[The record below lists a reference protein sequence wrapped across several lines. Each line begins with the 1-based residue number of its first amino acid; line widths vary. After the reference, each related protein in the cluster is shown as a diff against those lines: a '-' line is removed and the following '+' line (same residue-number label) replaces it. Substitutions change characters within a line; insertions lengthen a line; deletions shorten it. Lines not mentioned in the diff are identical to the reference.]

1 MAILIKRYANRKL
14 YNTDTSRYITLKGIA
29 ELLDGGDEVRVI
41 DNETGED
48 ITSVAL
54 SQILVDSKRTN
65 TSPPDNLLSQI
76 FVRGGDVLYEALRRG
91 VDDAT
96 DNIGEFQDRM
106 RRMMK
111 GDEQVGDPG
120 DGESKEPRHGLGEW
134 LEKASPDLEHLV
146 QRAVERVFRM
156 LDLPRRTDVE
166 TLNRNL
172 ERVASAV
179 ETLEKAFAER
189 ESERGERRE
198 REEAHPPS

>member
-1 MAILIKRYANRKL
+1 M
-14 YNTDTSRYITLKGIA
+14 
-29 ELLDGGDEVRVI
+29 
-41 DNETGED
+41 
-48 ITSVAL
+48 
-54 SQILVDSKRTN
+54 
-65 TSPPDNLLSQI
+65 
-76 FVRGGDVLYEALRRG
+76 
-91 VDDAT
+91 
-96 DNIGEFQDRM
+96 
-106 RRMMK
+106 
-111 GDEQVGDPG
+111 
-120 DGESKEPRHGLGEW
+120 
-134 LEKASPDLEHLV
+134 